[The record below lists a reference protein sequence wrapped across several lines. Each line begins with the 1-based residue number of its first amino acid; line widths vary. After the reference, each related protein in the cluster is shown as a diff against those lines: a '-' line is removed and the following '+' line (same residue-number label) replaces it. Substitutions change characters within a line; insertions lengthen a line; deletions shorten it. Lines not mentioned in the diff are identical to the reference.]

1 MDGNNLTTSRND
13 DENLDL
19 SHLSTDTYVK
29 SPRPKLSKISE
40 ECEEDFITESTSST
54 QEPEISSA
62 LKQPE
67 VVVQCRVT
75 AAQAQTSSSP
85 VEGSD
90 NSLQNQQQILTEIQV
105 CFHLAPFLLIFFL

>member
-29 SPRPKLSKISE
+29 SPWPKLSKISE
-40 ECEEDFITESTSST
+40 ECEEDFISESTSST
-54 QEPEISSA
+54 QEPEISPD
-62 LKQPE
+62 LQKPE
-67 VVVQCRVT
+67 VVQCRVT
-75 AAQAQTSSSP
+75 AAQAQTSSTP

-90 NSLQNQQQILTEIQV
+90 NLLQNQLQISTEIQV
-105 CFHLAPFLLIFFL
+105 C